1 MFFSRSCLAWLG
13 TILQR
18 DSVRDLG
25 NWFGYNIRDR
35 YVKRKKFETTLM
47 LFLGA

>member
-13 TILQR
+13 TIRQR

-25 NWFGYNIRDR
+25 NRFGNNIRDR
-35 YVKRKKFETTLM
+35 FVKRIKFETTLM
-47 LFLGA
+47 LF